1 MKKNHPV
8 YQNHSDKSDQETVS
22 QIKKSLEEFDDTIS
36 IDVPQ
41 VSFFEQTIKRKRQKA
56 RREWRKEV
64 LMFLV
69 TAALILCFLF
79 LSLFHQPEVFLTLQV
94 LSVIFIGIYTFYVK
108 RKVESSHG

>member
-8 YQNHSDKSDQETVS
+8 FQKHSAKSDQETVS
-22 QIKKSLEEFDDTIS
+22 LIKKSLEEFDDAIS
-36 IDVPQ
+36 IEVPQ
-41 VSFFEQTIKRKRQKA
+41 ASFFDQTIKRKRQKA

-64 LMFLV
+64 LLFLV
-69 TAALILCFLF
+69 TASLVLCFLF